1 MTPIT
6 SPLRDRTGAPLA
18 GPGGAPLVADR
29 DGIVYTLQ
37 GDDPV
42 AVGTVVLLPDGR
54 TVLAAMPTPGMAGLG
69 ESWWVRN
76 RQLIGGIAG
85 GAAGAGLVASAAT
98 PGTGFNR
105 LIGQGTDAA
114 RQFFLPSA
122 PAAQAA
128 PVPAPVLAPV
138 SAPATQAAMVYQQA
152 TPVSSGQVADAAPR
166 PQPWAITAM
175 PPATATYDGG
185 MQPGPII
192 VPAGMPAPAKAMP
205 WGLLGLGA
213 LVLGALVF
221 MPRKAA

>member
-42 AVGTVVLLPDGR
+42 AVGTVMLLPDGR
-54 TVLAAMPTPGMAGLG
+54 TVLAAMPSPGMAGLG

-76 RQLIGGIAG
+76 RQLIGGIAA

-105 LIGQGTDAA
+105 LIGQGADAA

-122 PAAQAA
+122 PAVQAA
-128 PVPAPVLAPV
+128 PAPAPAPPV
-138 SAPATQAAMVYQQA
+138 AMAYPQAAPMSA
-152 TPVSSGQVADAAPR
+152 GAVAEAAPR
-166 PQPWAITAM
+166 PQPWAVAAL
-175 PPATATYDGG
+175 PPAASPYDGG
-185 MQPGPII
+185 MQPSPTII
-192 VPAGMPAPAKAMP
+192 PAGMPAPGRDMP

>member
-42 AVGTVVLLPDGR
+42 AVGTVMLLPDGR
-54 TVLAAMPTPGMAGLG
+54 TVLAAMPSPGMAGLG

-76 RQLIGGIAG
+76 RQLIGGIAA

-105 LIGQGTDAA
+105 LIGQGADAT

-122 PAAQAA
+122 PAVQAA
-128 PVPAPVLAPV
+128 PAPAPAPPV
-138 SAPATQAAMVYQQA
+138 AMAYPQAAPMSA
-152 TPVSSGQVADAAPR
+152 GAVAEAAPR
-166 PQPWAITAM
+166 PQPWAVAAL
-175 PPATATYDGG
+175 PPAASPYGGG
-185 MQPGPII
+185 MQPSPTII
-192 VPAGMPAPAKAMP
+192 PAGMPAPGRDMP